1 MQMNRH
7 CNNMQPTTIQQRKSN
22 TNKLNTDDWDN
33 DKDPCTSLKMLR
45 QCDNNRK
52 PQQCQQQEEETLIE
66 ELNNCDKN
74 VRESASGRDQCEN
87 KNDSQFREGV
97 RGDNLVT
104 ANCESRGCG
113 TERLI
118 GHW

>member
-1 MQMNRH
+1 MNRY

-22 TNKLNTDDWDN
+22 IHKLNTDNWDN
-33 DKDPCTSLKMLR
+33 DNDLCTSLKMLR
-45 QCDNNRK
+45 QCDDNRK

-66 ELNNCDKN
+66 ELSNCDKN

-104 ANCESRGCG
+104 VNCESRECG